1 MASATRQIRAHDIA
15 YAEPGIGLGRRL
27 AHFTAT
33 LMAALEVA
41 RERRAL
47 RRMDARLL
55 KDIGISRA
63 DALRETQRG
72 FWDLPEER
80 MPKR

>member
-1 MASATRQIRAHDIA
+1 MANATRQIRFHDIA
-15 YAEPGIGLGRRL
+15 YTEPGIGLGRRL
-27 AHFTAT
+27 AHFSAT

-47 RRMDARLL
+47 RRMDAGLL

-63 DALRETQRG
+63 DAHREANRG
-72 FWDLPEER
+72 FCDIPR
-80 MPKR
+80 DQMPGD